1 MIPEANRLQAVL
13 PLRDVTIGI
22 AGGFPIRIGALD
34 RNVQGIQ
41 RGHRLPMPLV
51 SNIVAGADEVTI
63 VGGVPGQCG
72 MLATLNPA
80 TLMTG
85 APELV
90 GQDCLTGVVE
100 IGDLQAVVNAKGV
113 LFSRR
118 KGKTWTE
125 QPAHQGA
132 CTGILKVDNRTFVTY
147 GVDGLVHIW
156 DSAGTKLGTLEG
168 HAAAITS
175 GIISA
180 VGNVTTVSTDRS
192 VRVWDPVRQR
202 QRMFFKG
209 FDNALV
215 ALHRVA
221 ETTVIIDS
229 SGQVFTLTET
239 GKPVK
244 AGAAPGYP
252 CCSWIARG
260 GEASVFIAQR
270 GGMIHRILIGV

>member
-51 SNIVAGADEVTI
+51 SNIVAGADEVTV
-63 VGGVPGQCG
+63 VGGVPGHSG

-156 DSAGTKLGTLEG
+156 DRAGTKLGTLEG

-202 QRMFFKG
+202 QKMFFKG

-221 ETTVIIDS
+221 EITVIIDS

>member
-34 RNVQGIQ
+34 RNVQSIQ

-51 SNIVAGADEVTI
+51 SNIVARADEVTI
-63 VGGVPGQCG
+63 VGGIPGQRG
-72 MLATLNPA
+72 MLAILNPV
-80 TLMTG
+80 TLITG
-85 APELV
+85 SPEIV
-90 GQDCLTGVVE
+90 GQDCLSGAVE
-100 IGDLQAVVNAKGV
+100 LGDLQAVVNAKGV

-132 CTGILKVDNRTFVTY
+132 CTGMLKLDNHTFVTY

-156 DSAGTKLGTLEG
+156 DSACTRLGTLEG
-168 HAAAITS
+168 HVAAITS

-180 VGNVTTVSTDRS
+180 AGNLTTVSTDRS
-192 VRVWDPVRQR
+192 VRIWDPVRQR
-202 QRMFFKG
+202 QKMFFKG

-215 ALHRVA
+215 AVHQVA
-221 ETTVIIDS
+221 KTTVVIDS
-229 SGQVFTLTET
+229 SGQVFTLTGT
-239 GKPVK
+239 GKIVR

-252 CCSWIARG
+252 CCSWIVHG
-260 GEASVFIAQR
+260 GEASVYVAQR
-270 GGMIHRILIGV
+270 GGMIHRIPIGV